1 MWLQK
6 VQSDF
11 DILGTWLHQK
21 NKIKKK
27 QKNMEYHDYH
37 KLSAN
42 KKESSKTVVT
52 EVQDLEYTVRDNN
65 KIITDI
71 GNRKIKVQV
80 PLHMFIFWEQE

>member
-11 DILGTWLHQK
+11 VILGTWLHQK

-52 EVQDLEYTVRDNN
+52 EVQDLEYTET
-65 KIITDI
+65 IT
-71 GNRKIKVQV
+71 K
-80 PLHMFIFWEQE
+80 

>member
-1 MWLQK
+1 
-6 VQSDF
+6 
-11 DILGTWLHQK
+11 
-21 NKIKKK
+21 
-27 QKNMEYHDYH
+27 MEYHDYH

-71 GNRKIKVQV
+71 GNRNIQVQV